1 MYALFY
7 RLKIAFFQVLTED
20 NLDQLD
26 KLYQAISP
34 SRDDSGDEYPQRLL
48 QASEHMVN
56 ILEGKDR
63 QVLGTTYK
71 DIKDLLTLI
80 NDCGYFERANK
91 SGEEKGMYNLVPR
104 AWCRVWG

>member
-1 MYALFY
+1 MFSY
-7 RLKIAFFQVLTED
+7 FQVLTED

-34 SRDDSGDEYPQRLL
+34 SRDDSGDEYPQRLS

-80 NDCGYFERANK
+80 NECGYFERANAK
-91 SGEEKGMYNLVPR
+91 VTKEGMISNVY
-104 AWCRVWG
+104 